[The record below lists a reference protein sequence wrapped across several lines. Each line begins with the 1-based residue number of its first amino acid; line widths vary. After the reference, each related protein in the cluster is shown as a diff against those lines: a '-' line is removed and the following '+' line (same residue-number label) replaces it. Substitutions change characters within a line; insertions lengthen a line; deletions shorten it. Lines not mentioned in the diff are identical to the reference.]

1 MLSDLLADSNLPAN
15 VASTLKIISTM
26 IAQPTFTS
34 FARNVNSMSPLV
46 ENRFVPDEKICEQ
59 PDMRDDGWV
68 SLAIY
73 ETESHDV
80 LKGLNS
86 IKFLEILNS
95 NKTRNVFSAYQL

>member
-26 IAQPTFTS
+26 IAQPTFSS
-34 FARNVNSMSPLV
+34 FARGVNSMSPLV

-68 SLAIY
+68 S
-73 ETESHDV
+73 
-80 LKGLNS
+80 
-86 IKFLEILNS
+86 
-95 NKTRNVFSAYQL
+95 